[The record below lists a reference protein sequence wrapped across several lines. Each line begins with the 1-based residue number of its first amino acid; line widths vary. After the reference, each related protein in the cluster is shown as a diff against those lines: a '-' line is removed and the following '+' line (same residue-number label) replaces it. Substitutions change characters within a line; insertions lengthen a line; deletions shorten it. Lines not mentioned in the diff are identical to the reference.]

1 MIKIKQQLPHGNSWH
16 IQNLWR
22 GKIKQLYCRL
32 FTSYHPNDG
41 SHTPQ
46 PSSLFIPLVGEV
58 EGWEVGEWEMGGWGG
73 GRGWERKNINVQ
85 FGVASRL
92 HSLALLLSIWDSQW
106 QRDWGLENGSSHHS
120 EQKWTMSW
128 HIHTTPLRLD
138 YGWIVHKLGRWFWQA
153 EENECIP
160 LPWEYMY
167 RNNLLLW
174 NYLLLQCF
182 LSTNRRTVL
191 TKFDVVLTQVEHPIP
206 QHFTPV

>member
-46 PSSLFIPLVGEV
+46 PSPLFIPLVV
-58 EGWEVGEWEMGGWGG
+58 RGWGLRG
-73 GRGWERKNINVQ
+73 GGVRDGRLRGGGAWERKNINAQ
-85 FGVASRL
+85 SGVASRL

-153 EENECIP
+153 EENGHYRENTCIVIIYYYETICCSSVS
-160 LPWEYMY
+160 WAQTGAQHQQ
-167 RNNLLLW
+167 NLMW
-174 NYLLLQCF
+174 F
-182 LSTNRRTVL
+182 
-191 TKFDVVLTQVEHPIP
+191 
-206 QHFTPV
+206 

>member
-1 MIKIKQQLPHGNSWH
+1 MEIHDIFKISGGAKLNNFTADYLHHTTQTMDLTHPSLHHFTASGER
-16 IQNLWR
+16 LGAERR
-22 GKIKQLYCRL
+22 GSER
-32 FTSYHPNDG
+32 
-41 SHTPQ
+41 
-46 PSSLFIPLVGEV
+46 
-58 EGWEVGEWEMGGWGG
+58 WEAEG
-73 GRGWERKNINVQ
+73 GRGWERKNINAQ
-85 FGVASRL
+85 SGVASRL
-92 HSLALLLSIWDSQW
+92 HSLALLLSIWDSPW

-167 RNNLLLW
+167 RNNLILW

-182 LSTNRRTVL
+182 LSTNRRTAP
-191 TKFDVVLTQVEHPIP
+191 TKFDVALM
-206 QHFTPV
+206 